1 MAEQLKLWAIAEGV
15 ETFEQMVIL
24 VGLGIRYGQGNL
36 FGHPMTAQ
44 ALVDHIE
51 ALVIGNSNNAVLP
64 EN

>member
-1 MAEQLKLWAIAEGV
+1 
-15 ETFEQMVIL
+15 